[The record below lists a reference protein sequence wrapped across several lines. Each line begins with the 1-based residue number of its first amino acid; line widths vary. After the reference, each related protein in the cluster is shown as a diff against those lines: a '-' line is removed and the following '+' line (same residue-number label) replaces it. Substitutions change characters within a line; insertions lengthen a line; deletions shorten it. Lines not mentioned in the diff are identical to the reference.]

1 MEGSQAQD
9 TIRQRTSITSTS
21 SHGGSSSPSSSSY
34 SRPTM
39 ARNPPFLPTPL
50 EAAALLLYPII
61 LTFGTLFSLLS
72 PQVRNA
78 PYIPALQAHS
88 QDPGLSPSYFAR
100 KSNVFNVYFV
110 KRGWAWV
117 SLAFFVFLFTHPA
130 VRTAQQ
136 KTRAM
141 VRWGLVTTWW
151 VLVTQWCFGPALI
164 DRSFLFTGGR
174 CELAEA
180 KLEAGA
186 GVTGKDVFTA
196 VACKTA
202 GGKWRGG
209 HDISGHVFLLVLGS
223 YFLLQEVGWVYLNH
237 WKRGAA
243 GGVIELRD
251 ERSIIMHDGAVK
263 SATVE
268 GERDHSEG
276 GEAAHPRNAWNALA
290 LGGKLAGGVF
300 VLSLWMILM
309 TAIFFHTWIEKV
321 CPAILFLSAPFMLTH
336 FTQLTGLLVAS
347 AGLYAIY
354 ILPRVAPPLRAIIGL
369 PGI

>member
-1 MEGSQAQD
+1 M
-9 TIRQRTSITSTS
+9 TS
-21 SHGGSSSPSSSSY
+21 SHDANQRYWPRPDGGQPASPPSRGDSSSSPSSI
-34 SRPTM
+34 RPTRT
-39 ARNPPFLPTPL
+39 RNPPFLPTPL

-78 PYIPALQAHS
+78 PYFPALQAHS

-130 VRTAQQ
+130 VRAGQQ
-136 KTRAM
+136 KTRAL

-164 DRSFLFTGGR
+164 DRSFLFTGGK

-180 KLEAGA
+180 RLEAGGA
-186 GVTGKDVFTA
+186 GASGRDIFTA
-196 VACKTA
+196 VACRTA

-223 YFLLQEVGWVYLNH
+223 YFLLQEVGWVYLSH
-237 WKRGAA
+237 WRRGAPA
-243 GGVIELRD
+243 GVVELRD
-251 ERSIIMHDGAVK
+251 ERSIVMHDGAIK
-263 SATVE
+263 SAAVE
-268 GERDHSEG
+268 GERDQSEG
-276 GEAAHPRNAWNALA
+276 EKTPRPRSAWDALA

-300 VLSLWMILM
+300 LLSMWMILM
-309 TAIFFHTWIEKV
+309 TAIFFHTWVEKV
-321 CPAILFLSAPFMLTH
+321 CPVPLSASALVVLTRFLH
-336 FTQLTGLLVAS
+336 SLLVFWS
-347 AGLYAIY
+347 
-354 ILPRVAPPLRAIIGL
+354 PLRACT
-369 PGI
+369 PSTSYRDSRRP